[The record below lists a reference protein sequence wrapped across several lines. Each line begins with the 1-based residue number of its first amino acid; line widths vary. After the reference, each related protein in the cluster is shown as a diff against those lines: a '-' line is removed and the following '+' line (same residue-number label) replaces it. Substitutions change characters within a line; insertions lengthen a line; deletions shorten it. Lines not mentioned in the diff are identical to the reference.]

1 MNPKKQLNFMK
12 TTLLILASLLTSFC
26 FGQIV
31 NQNIP
36 ATLGATST
44 LRAPNGNTSHTT
56 IRAHYMIYPA
66 DLAAL
71 PNGAKITSVGFV
83 YVNGVINPVSGN
95 LKFYLENS
103 TATSNTKSTTWATAI
118 TGMDTLFDGT
128 YAIPVSAVPTTSSFV
143 LSDTFT
149 YSGSGIQVAY
159 DYLGATFDTS
169 AAVYDCSNA
178 VPGDLKMIATT
189 TATPGAILN
198 ASSSW
203 RPGLY
208 ISYINPFTNDIAVEF
223 ISLGEGHHN
232 QINDTT
238 QTIIGTITNN
248 SIGALTSVPV
258 TLDITGANASNTV
271 QTIATIAPGASQTIT
286 FSGLSAATSGMQT
299 IKLSVPSDQFTSND
313 SLVLMQS
320 VSCDSL
326 SYTDNSTPYTAIGF
340 NTGAGI
346 LAAKHTVTTT
356 KNITITAIY
365 ANLDAGTAITGN
377 QIQAV
382 LLDTAGTILDS
393 SAIVTVTAAQ
403 LGTRV
408 VFPLTG
414 NNLILAANP
423 DYFLGIRQYAN
434 ATVGYFPLSSHSPT
448 TAPADRYF
456 SFDMNGANQSG
467 NYTTL
472 GNLGIGA
479 LLEVER
485 LSLANSDANDSICL
499 GESVTFTVSGT
510 SYPSYEFK
518 NGATSLQNTA
528 STTYMSSFSTT
539 TTITVEGMHNACPV
553 FSNTSIINVVVVD
566 TSATKT
572 NDTTAMATAA
582 GANYQWI
589 DCGTGLAITGATSQT
604 YIASNSG
611 NYKVVVTQNGCSD
624 TSSCYHLIVPYAG
637 INENKIASLKVYPS
651 PANTILTVETDN
663 TQITTL
669 TIMDASGK
677 VISSQSPNTR
687 LVTLDVSNLPSGIY
701 LLNVVSEQGTEVKR
715 FIKQ

>member
-1 MNPKKQLNFMK
+1 MKKS
-12 TTLLILASLLTSFC
+12 LLILASLLTSFC

-36 ATLGATST
+36 ATLGAPST
-44 LRAPNGNTSHTT
+44 FRAPNGTSAHTT

-66 DLAAL
+66 DLTAL

-83 YVNGVINPVSGN
+83 YNNGVSTSVTGS

-103 TATSNTKSTTWATAI
+103 TATSNTKSLTWATAI
-118 TGMDTLFDGT
+118 TGMDTLYDGT

-149 YSGSGIQVAY
+149 YSGNGIQVAY
-159 DYLGATFDTS
+159 DYLGSTFDTI
-169 AAVYDCSNA
+169 AATYDCNST
-178 VPGDLKMIATT
+178 VTGDLKMAQSATT
-189 TATPGAILN
+189 TPLATLN
-198 ASSSW
+198 ATSSW

-208 ISYINPFTNDIAVEF
+208 ISYVNPFTNDIAVEF

-238 QTIIGTITNN
+238 QTITGTVTNN

-258 TLDITGANASNTV
+258 TLNITGANASNTI
-271 QTIATIAPGASQTIT
+271 QTIASIAAGASQVVT

-313 SLVLMQS
+313 SLVLIQS

-326 SYTDNSTPYTAIGF
+326 SYTDNSAPYTAIGF

-346 LAAKHTVTTT
+346 LAAKHSVTST
-356 KNITITAIY
+356 KNITVTDIY
-365 ANLDAGTAITGN
+365 ANIDVNTVIAGN

-382 LLDTAGTILDS
+382 LLDTGGNILDS
-393 SAIVTVTAAQ
+393 SAIVTVTTAQ

-408 VFPLTG
+408 IFPLTG
-414 NNLILAANP
+414 NNLIMPTNP
-423 DYFLGIRQYAN
+423 DYFIGIRQYAN
-434 ATVGYFPLSSHSPT
+434 ATTGYFPLGSHSPS
-448 TAPADRYF
+448 TAPADRYY
-456 SFDMNGANQSG
+456 SFNMDGSNQSA

-485 LSLANSDANDSICL
+485 ITLANSDANDTICI
-499 GESVTFTVSGT
+499 GESVTFTASGT
-510 SYPSYEFK
+510 SSTSYDFK
-518 NGATSLQNTA
+518 NGTTSLQNTA
-528 STTYMSSFSTT
+528 STTYMTSISST
-539 TTITVEGMHNACPV
+539 TTITVEGMHNTCPV
-553 FSNTSIINVVVVD
+553 FSNNSIINVVTVD
-566 TSATKT
+566 TAVSKT
-572 NDTTAMATAA
+572 NDTTAVANASGAT
-582 GANYQWI
+582 YQWI
-589 DCGTGLAITGATSQT
+589 DCGTGLAVAGATSQT
-604 YIASNSG
+604 YIASASG
-611 NYKVVVTQNGCSD
+611 NYRVVVTQNGCSD

-637 INENKIASLKVYPS
+637 INENRIASLRVYPS

-687 LVTLDVSNLPSGIY
+687 LVNLDVSNLPSGIY